1 MLLNMPEQDVIEVN
15 FEEEDVAVAER
26 MWAALWNAYVRNK
39 GSTSLIYWTEQMSS
53 MTAMNMLLII
63 LKDWLIADVVPERNW
78 AQVQLNENKLL
89 TQFTEKDLVA
99 HRQELKFK
107 RYVPSFKTSGKDNL
121 VRSKGKVSK
130 TGLVREGFMKSGH
143 TQYYFDTTK
152 LSEYKDEVILNVNKG
167 MRKMRESHNIV
178 VDDASY
184 DQVAEGIVDHL
195 SQNPELFT
203 QGVSYIDTRGR
214 AIKESLSK
222 VANPIGYKDFRALL
236 TIPE

>member
-1 MLLNMPEQDVIEVN
+1 MLLDMPERDTLEQNMTEDDVRT
-15 FEEEDVAVAER
+15 AER
-26 MWAALWNAYVRNK
+26 MWASLWAAYVRNK
-39 GSTSLIYWTEQMSS
+39 GSTSLIYWAEQMEGPK
-53 MTAMNMLLII
+53 AMNILLIV
-63 LKDWLIADVVPERNW
+63 LKDWIISDVVPERNW
-78 AQVQLNENKLL
+78 AQIQLNEGILL
-89 TQFTEKDLVA
+89 THFLESDLIE
-99 HRQELKFK
+99 HRQRLKFK
-107 RYVPSFKTSGKDNL
+107 RYVPEFKTSSKADL
-121 VRSKGKVSK
+121 VRNKGKVSK
-130 TGLVREGFMKSGH
+130 SGLVREGFMKSGH
-143 TQYYFDTTK
+143 TQYYFDTVK
-152 LSEYKDEVILNVNKG
+152 LTEYKDEVVQNVNKG
-167 MRKMRESHNIV
+167 MRKMRESHNVV